1 VGRGEELGKPAS
13 ARIGH
18 KSCGGRITDRI
29 SDRLRTCDT
38 PVQRVVHALVHE
50 GKHDGTERM
59 EVDGG
64 DDEQA
69 YSHLHKAVGLL
80 HQLGF
85 HASLSG
91 TSIETEKAVV
101 LAELRDGNTV
111 DSRVAQLFYRQ
122 IFNETMLP
130 RRFPI
135 GEPRPLILNP
145 TLETMLPRRFPIG
158 QPRR

>member
-1 VGRGEELGKPAS
+1 MGKPAS
-13 ARIGH
+13 PRISH

-29 SDRLRTCDT
+29 SDRLRTCDSS
-38 PVQRVVHALVHE
+38 VQRVVHALVHE
-50 GKHDGTERM
+50 GKYERAEWM

-91 TSIETEKAVV
+91 TSIENEKAVV

-111 DSRVAQLFYRQ
+111 DTRVAQLFYRQ
-122 IFNETMLP
+122 MFNETLLP

-135 GEPRPLILNP
+135 GEPKP
-145 TLETMLPRRFPIG
+145 
-158 QPRR
+158 